1 MHRTLSIA
9 ALAGLIGCAGTT
21 AEKPAA
27 AHAPQA
33 SAPEVAV
40 SPTAA
45 PPGAEEEGALS
56 GAEST
61 AEPASEPGGA
71 AARVEAGSIQRSTL
85 MAVLS
90 SGVGRF
96 LQKVRAEPHLQ
107 SGRFVG
113 WRLVTL
119 FDGDRAGALQRGDTV
134 MRVNG
139 QGIER
144 PEQFKEVWDKLAAQP
159 ELVLLVQ
166 REGRQSEL
174 HYRIVE

>member
-9 ALAGLIGCAGTT
+9 VLAGLIGCAGTS

-27 AHAPQA
+27 AHVVQA
-33 SAPEVAV
+33 STPDVEVSADSGPEHESAGGVGEDVQPAALP
-40 SPTAA
+40 PTE
-45 PPGAEEEGALS
+45 PRGA
-56 GAEST
+56 T
-61 AEPASEPGGA
+61 
-71 AARVEAGSIQRSTL
+71 ARVDAGSIPRSTL
-85 MAVLS
+85 IAVLS

-119 FDGDRAGALQRGDTV
+119 FDGERAGALQRGDTV
-134 MRVNG
+134 IRVNG

-144 PEQFKEVWDKLAAQP
+144 PEQFKEVWDKLASEP

-166 REGRQSEL
+166 RDGRQSEL
-174 HYRIVE
+174 HYRIVD

>member
-9 ALAGLIGCAGTT
+9 VLAVSIGCAGPT

-27 AHAPQA
+27 AHAPPT

-40 SPTAA
+40 STEA
-45 PPGAEEEGALS
+45 PAQSESAGGVTQAEV
-56 GAEST
+56 
-61 AEPASEPGGA
+61 PGGA
-71 AARVEAGSIQRSTL
+71 TARVDAGSIQRSTL

-134 MRVNG
+134 IRVNG
-139 QGIER
+139 QAIER
-144 PEQFKEVWDKLAAQP
+144 PEQFKDVWDKLAAEP